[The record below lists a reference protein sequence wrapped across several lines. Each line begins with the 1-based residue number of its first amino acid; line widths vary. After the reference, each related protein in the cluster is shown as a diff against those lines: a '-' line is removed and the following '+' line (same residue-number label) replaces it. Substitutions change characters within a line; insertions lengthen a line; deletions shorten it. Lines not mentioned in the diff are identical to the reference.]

1 MLLMAT
7 GFHADVKQGFRRSKV
22 KAIESL
28 KEKVP
33 TFRIVVKVIAFGPAK
48 VVSDVKMLI

>member
-1 MLLMAT
+1 MLLMVT
-7 GFHADVKQGFRRSKV
+7 GFHTDVRQGFRRSKV

-33 TFRIVVKVIAFGPAK
+33 SFRIVVKVIAFGPAK
-48 VVSDVKMLI
+48 VVSDVEMLI

>member
-1 MLLMAT
+1 MLLIVT
-7 GFHADVKQGFRRSKV
+7 EFHADVKQGFRKSKV

-33 TFRIVVKVIAFGPAK
+33 SFRLVVKVIALGPEK
-48 VVSDVKMLI
+48 VVSDVEMLI